1 MAVGGQET
9 PTRRWRWLLPALG
22 IIAFLLVGGPLGGL
36 AGKVAEVQK
45 NDSAEYLPASAEA
58 TKVLELTKRFTGR
71 DTVPAIIV
79 YHRPSG
85 LTPVDQQKIA
95 ADLEAID
102 DQLGAKLAA
111 PPVGPIPSADRQAA
125 QVIVQFAGS
134 DGQKVK
140 ADINWIRDRISDT
153 PGLEAHVGGPGSI
166 MADLMKVFDA
176 INGMLLLA
184 TAGIV
189 LFILVVV
196 YRSPILPLVVLG
208 VAGVSLGM
216 SNGLVYL
223 LARNNVL
230 TVSGQTQAILDVLV
244 IGAGTDYAL
253 LLVSR
258 FREEL
263 RRHESR
269 YDAMRTAWRA
279 SVEPIV
285 ASAATV
291 ILGLLCM
298 LVSDLKSSQG
308 LGPVAA
314 IGIACALICMLFLL
328 PAVLVLCGRVAF
340 WPFMPRHGSR
350 PAEEHGVWARVAR
363 VVGRRPRAVWV
374 VTALILGLFAA
385 GLFRLDANGIPQT
398 EQFINNPDSK
408 LAQDMIGK
416 HFPAGA
422 GSPAIV
428 VAKADALSDVIAA
441 AQKVPGVAQVVPFAP
456 VPPPAATPPI
466 ATPLPKVVD
475 GLARVDVTLAVAADS
490 PKANDVIRELRKA
503 VHALPGAE
511 AKVGGYTAINL
522 DVQTTAQRDRN
533 LIIPL
538 VLAVVFV
545 VLMLLLR
552 AVVAP
557 LLLIVTVILS
567 FFATLGVCGVVF
579 ADLLGFAGADSSFPL
594 FAFVFLVALGVDY
607 NIFLMTRVREE
618 AGRRGHRAGTLT
630 GLSVT
635 GGVITSAGVVLAAT
649 FAALSVLPLVF
660 VAEIAFSVAFGVLL
674 DTLVV
679 RSLLVP
685 ALTVDAGRVVWWPG
699 KLWKRADADASG
711 AAAAQRE
718 LQGADL

>member
-1 MAVGGQET
+1 MTVEE
-9 PTRRWRWLLPALG
+9 RRHRLRWLLPALA
-22 IIAFLLVGGPLGGL
+22 IVAFLLVGGPLGSL

-58 TKVLELTKRFTGR
+58 TKVQELTKRFAGK
-71 DTVPAIIV
+71 DTMATVVV
-79 YHRPSG
+79 YRRAGG
-85 LTPVDQQKIA
+85 LTRADQQKIA
-95 ADLEAID
+95 GDLRAIND
-102 DQLGAKLAA
+102 RLGGKLAA
-111 PPVGPIPSADRQAA
+111 PPIGPVPSDDKQAA

-134 DGQKVK
+134 DAQKLK
-140 ADINWIRDRISDT
+140 ADIDWVRQRVSGT
-153 PGLEAHVGGPGSI
+153 PSLEAHVGGPGGI
-166 MADLMKVFDA
+166 LADLMKVFDA

-208 VAGVSLGM
+208 VAGISLGI

-223 LARNNVL
+223 LAKNNVL

-263 RRHESR
+263 RRHQSR
-269 YDAMRTAWRA
+269 YDAIRTAWRA

-285 ASAATV
+285 ASASTV

-298 LVSDLKSSQG
+298 LISDLKSNQG

-314 IGIACALICMLFLL
+314 LGIACALVCMLFLL
-328 PAVLVLCGRVAF
+328 PAILALFGRVAF
-340 WPFMPRHGSR
+340 WPFRPMYGTP

-363 VVGRRPRAVWV
+363 LVSRRPRMVWIT
-374 VTALILGLFAA
+374 TALILGLFTL
-385 GLFRLDANGIPQT
+385 GLFRLDADGIPQT
-398 EQFINNPDSK
+398 QQFINNPDSK
-408 LAQDMIGK
+408 VAQDLVGK
-416 HFPAGA
+416 HFPAGS

-428 VAKADALSDVIAA
+428 IAKADHLKDVVDAA
-441 AQKVPGVAQVVPFAP
+441 GSVPGVAQAVPYAP
-456 VPPPAATPPI
+456 TPPPAATPPI
-466 ATPLPKVVD
+466 ATPLPKIVD
-475 GLARVDVTLAVAADS
+475 GMVRVDVTLAVVADS
-490 PKANDVIRELRKA
+490 PKANEVIRDLRAKL
-503 VHALPGAE
+503 HALRGAD
-511 AKVGGYTAINL
+511 AQVGGYTAINL
-522 DVQTTAQRDRN
+522 DVQETAQRDRDV
-533 LIIPL
+533 IIPL

-557 LLLIVTVILS
+557 LLLILTVILS
-567 FFATLGVCGVVF
+567 FFATLGVSGVVF
-579 ADLLGFAGADSSFPL
+579 KDLFDFAGADSSYPL

-618 AGRRGHRAGTLT
+618 AARRGHGAGTLA

-660 VAEIAFSVAFGVLL
+660 VAEIAFAVAFGVLL

-685 ALTVDAGRVVWWPG
+685 ALTVDVGRFVWWPG
-699 KLWKRADADASG
+699 RLRRTSATPAEAPVEE
-711 AAAAQRE
+711 RE
-718 LQGADL
+718 LVSQSR

>member
-1 MAVGGQET
+1 MAIGGRT
-9 PTRRWRWLLPALG
+9 TVRRRLRWLLPALA
-22 IIAFLLVGGPLGGL
+22 IIAFLLVAGPLGSL
-36 AGKVAEVQK
+36 AGKVVEVQK
-45 NDSAEYLPASAEA
+45 NDSAEYLPASSEA
-58 TKVLELTKRFTGR
+58 TRVQELAKRFTGG
-71 DTVPAIIV
+71 DTLPAVIV
-79 YHRPSG
+79 YSRADG
-85 LTPVDQQKIA
+85 LTAGDQQEIA
-95 ADLEAID
+95 ADVEAIRSR
-102 DQLGAKLAA
+102 LGDKLAA
-111 PPVGPIPSADRQAA
+111 PPAGPIPSADRKAA

-134 DGQKVK
+134 DARKLK
-140 ADINWIRDRISDT
+140 ADVDWIRERVGDT
-153 PGLEAHVGGPGSI
+153 PGLRGHVGGPGGI
-166 MADLMKVFDA
+166 LADLMKVFDA
-176 INGMLLLA
+176 INGMLLLS
-184 TAGIV
+184 TAGVV

-216 SNGLVYL
+216 ANGLVYL
-223 LARNNVL
+223 LAKNDIL

-269 YDAMRTAWRA
+269 YDAIRAAWRA

-285 ASAATV
+285 ASASTV
-291 ILGLLCM
+291 ILGLLCL
-298 LVSDLKSSQG
+298 LVSDLKSNRG
-308 LGPVAA
+308 MGPVAA
-314 IGIACALICMLFLL
+314 IGIACALVCMLFLL
-328 PAVLVLCGRVAF
+328 PAVLALCGRVAF
-340 WPFMPRHGSR
+340 WPFPPRFGSR

-363 VVGRRPRAVWV
+363 TVGARPRLIWV
-374 VTALILGLFAA
+374 ATALVLGVFAT
-385 GLFRLDANGIPQT
+385 GLVRLDADGIPQT
-398 EQFINNPDSK
+398 DQFVGNPDSK
-408 LAQDMIGK
+408 VAQEDLGR

-428 VAKADALSDVIAA
+428 VARADNVDAVVAA
-441 AQKVPGVAQVVPFAP
+441 AKTVAGVAQAVPYVP

-466 ATPLPKVVD
+466 ATPLPKIVD
-475 GLARVDVTLAVAADS
+475 GLVRVDVTLAVPADS
-490 PKANDVIRELRKA
+490 PAADDVIRTLRTELRA
-503 VHALPGAE
+503 VPGAD
-511 AKVGGYTAINL
+511 ARVGGFTATNL

-538 VLAVVFV
+538 VLAVVFI
-545 VLMLLLR
+545 VLMVLLR

-579 ADLLGFAGADSSFPL
+579 RDVLGFAGADSSFPL

-607 NIFLMTRVREE
+607 NIFLITRVREE
-618 AGRRGHRAGTLT
+618 TARRGHRAGTLA

-649 FAALSVLPLVF
+649 FAALAVLPLVF
-660 VAEIAFSVAFGVLL
+660 VAEIAFAVAFGVLL

-685 ALTVDAGRVVWWPG
+685 ALTVDIGRVVWWPG
-699 KLWKRADADASG
+699 KLWKRADPQPAPERA
-711 AAAAQRE
+711 RE
-718 LQGADL
+718 LVDQVDR

>member
-1 MAVGGQET
+1 MAIGSQATV
-9 PTRRWRWLLPALG
+9 TRRLRWLLPALG
-22 IIAFLLVGGPLGGL
+22 IIAFLLVGGALGSL
-36 AGKVAEVQK
+36 AGKVTEVQR

-58 TKVLELTKRFTGR
+58 TTVQELTKRFAGR
-71 DTVPAIIV
+71 DTLPAIVV
-79 YHRPSG
+79 YSRPSG
-85 LTPVDQQKIA
+85 LTPADQRKID
-95 ADLEAID
+95 ADVRAIAER
-102 DQLGAKLAA
+102 LGDKLAA
-111 PPVGPIPSADRQAA
+111 PPVGPIPSADRRAA
-125 QVIVQFAGS
+125 QVVVQFAGS
-134 DGQKVK
+134 DPQKLK
-140 ADINWIRDRISDT
+140 ADINWIRDRAADT
-153 PGLEAHVGGPGSI
+153 PGLRGHVGGPGGI
-166 MADLMKVFDA
+166 LTDLMKVFDA
-176 INGMLLLA
+176 INGMLLIA

-189 LFILVVV
+189 LLILVVV
-196 YRSPILPLVVLG
+196 YRSPILPFVVLG
-208 VAGVSLGM
+208 AAGVALGM

-223 LARNNVL
+223 LAKHNVL

-253 LLVSR
+253 LMVSR

-269 YDAMRTAWRA
+269 YDAIRTAWRA

-291 ILGLLCM
+291 MLGLLCM
-298 LVSDLKSSQG
+298 LVSDLKSNQG

-314 IGIACALICMLFLL
+314 IGIACALVCMLLLL
-328 PAVLVLCGRVAF
+328 PAVLALCGRVAF
-340 WPFMPRHGSR
+340 WPFLPRFGSR
-350 PAEEHGVWARVAR
+350 PAEEHGGWARVAR
-363 VVGRRPRAVWV
+363 VVGARPRVVWV
-374 VTALILGLFAA
+374 ATALILGLFAA
-385 GLFRLDANGIPQT
+385 GLFRLDSDGIPQT
-398 EQFINNPDSK
+398 EQFLGNPDSK
-408 LAQDMIGK
+408 IAQDDIGR

-428 VAKADALSDVIAA
+428 IAKAGALGDVVETARA
-441 AQKVPGVAQVVPFAP
+441 VPGVAQAVPFTP
-456 VPPPAATPPI
+456 VPPPGATPPI
-466 ATPLPKVVD
+466 ATPLPKILD
-475 GLARVDVTLAVAADS
+475 GLVRVDVTLAVPADS
-490 PKANDVIRELRKA
+490 RQADDVIRALRAKLRT
-503 VHALPGAE
+503 LPGAD

-533 LIIPL
+533 VIIPL

-545 VLMLLLR
+545 VLVLLLR

-567 FFATLGVCGVVF
+567 FVATLGVSGVVF
-579 ADLLGFAGADSSFPL
+579 RDIMGFAGADSSYPL

-618 AGRRGHRAGTLT
+618 AARRGHRRGTLA

-660 VAEIAFSVAFGVLL
+660 VAEIAFTVAFGVLL

-685 ALTVDAGRVVWWPG
+685 ALTVDVGRAVWWPG
-699 KLWKRADADASG
+699 KLWRRADRDT
-711 AAAAQRE
+711 AAERE
-718 LQGADL
+718 PELVS